1 MVIFQKP
8 SKSVLIIDRKFKVE
22 AERMFS
28 DVGIKV
34 VSGHRFIG
42 EDDECELYVKQK
54 IEKWVRCVA
63 GLSKAAESQPQ
74 AAFAALV
81 KSIQCEWRFLQRVIP
96 NCSILFSPLSD
107 ITCIKEKFLPSIF
120 GSTVSDI
127 EFDLF
132 TLPTRLAGLGLGDPV
147 KRVTNIFQLSR
158 MASDLILKSRKDCL
172 PFSVADHNQH
182 FHRTSN

>member
-1 MVIFQKP
+1 MLEKGLSFGYFPEP

-22 AERMFS
+22 AETMFS

-54 IEKWVRCVA
+54 MEKWVQCVA
-63 GLSKAAESQPQ
+63 SLSKAAESQPQ

-107 ITCIKEKFLPSIF
+107 IIKEKFFPSIF

-132 TLPTRLAGLGLGDPV
+132 TLPARLAGLGLGDPV
-147 KRVTNIFQLSR
+147 KRATNTFQLP
-158 MASDLILKSRKDCL
+158 RKDGI
-172 PFSVADHNQH
+172 
-182 FHRTSN
+182 

>member
-1 MVIFQKP
+1 MIESLRLKLRECLVM
-8 SKSVLIIDRKFKVE
+8 L
-22 AERMFS
+22 
-28 DVGIKV
+28 V

-54 IEKWVRCVA
+54 IEKWVQCVA

-107 ITCIKEKFLPSIF
+107 IIKENSSQVYLAAPYQILS
-120 GSTVSDI
+120 
-127 EFDLF
+127 F
-132 TLPTRLAGLGLGDPV
+132 TYSHYLQD
-147 KRVTNIFQLSR
+147 
-158 MASDLILKSRKDCL
+158 
-172 PFSVADHNQH
+172 
-182 FHRTSN
+182 

>member
-1 MVIFQKP
+1 MCFYALAVLPLIRQLSNKNRRTQSWYADDSACVASLDRLKEWFSKLLEKGPSFGYFPEP

-96 NCSILFSPLSD
+96 NCSISLFGGHS
-107 ITCIKEKFLPSIF
+107 
-120 GSTVSDI
+120 
-127 EFDLF
+127 
-132 TLPTRLAGLGLGDPV
+132 
-147 KRVTNIFQLSR
+147 
-158 MASDLILKSRKDCL
+158 
-172 PFSVADHNQH
+172 
-182 FHRTSN
+182 